1 MSDYKRVLKHL
12 NKEELATQKV
22 ELALIQDIQKAE
34 TASSDIIKSSFGL
47 ADFANKIVKQRNAL
61 LSDLNGQLK
70 EANNIFDKSA
80 AILSKA
86 QDASEKLGMS
96 TNDVKGYND
105 LEKTLNVLARS
116 IDSIIRA
123 KKALS

>member
-12 NKEELATQKV
+12 NKEKLATQKV

>member
-1 MSDYKRVLKHL
+1 MSNYKRVLKHL
-12 NKEELATQKV
+12 NKEELASQKV
-22 ELALIQDIQKAE
+22 ELALIQDIQKAA
-34 TASSDIIKSSFGL
+34 TASSDIIKSSFRL

-61 LSDLNGQLK
+61 STDLNGQLK